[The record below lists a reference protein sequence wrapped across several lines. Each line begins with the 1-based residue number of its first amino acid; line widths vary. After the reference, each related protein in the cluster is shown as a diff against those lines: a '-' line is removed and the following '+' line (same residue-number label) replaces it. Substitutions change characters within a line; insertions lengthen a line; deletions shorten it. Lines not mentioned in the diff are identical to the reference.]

1 MLLLRLCNIP
11 GSILAHA
18 EQMFSI
24 PFLLKHLQ
32 NHLFP
37 ECWTDNGLPVDLD
50 KINQTRVYIFQDILF
65 APIQRH
71 GYCQLPTCL
80 LEVVIL
86 IYKDQT
92 FDKGRQLV
100 GLL

>member
-1 MLLLRLCNIP
+1 MP
-11 GSILAHA
+11 SI
-18 EQMFSI
+18 S
-24 PFLLKHLQ
+24 FLFKHLQ
-32 NHLFP
+32 NHTFP
-37 ECWTDNGLPVDLD
+37 NSGTENGLPVDPD
-50 KINQTRVYIFQDILF
+50 KMNHTRVYIFQDSLF

-80 LEVVIL
+80 LEVVKL